1 MLRSAKNRSFF
12 FDTNSAV
19 FTPKRVSST
28 LFQLLLLM
36 DSVFSAW
43 ACRLPLPK
51 LDALTFFVECIA
63 QQSTGL
69 QASCLGILGNLGRS
83 GERREPSL
91 GIVIVWQKNVAS
103 FPRNTCNVYTTFSD
117 SGNLC
122 ERLIGQN
129 IKMFVPCCPFCCS
142 ETYSKFIGKKG
153 VVTSNA
159 WVSPKHRFSAESP
172 LQRYVIFRIF
182 EYFSFVKGT

>member
-1 MLRSAKNRSFF
+1 MLLIYSIPSIPH
-12 FDTNSAV
+12 TNE
-19 FTPKRVSST
+19 
-28 LFQLLLLM
+28 LLISKLVLQ
-36 DSVFSAW
+36 SIS
-43 ACRLPLPK
+43 PK

-69 QASCLGILGNLGRS
+69 QASCLRILGNLGRS

-153 VVTSNA
+153 RRDIQCVG
-159 WVSPKHRFSAESP
+159 FSKAPVFS
-172 LQRYVIFRIF
+172 RIAVAAIRHF
-182 EYFSFVKGT
+182 